1 MSVMETGRRSRRHFL
16 GLGLGLA
23 LGLAGCAQTGP
34 TVQGAVGERG
44 RIQDFYV
51 EGRFALR
58 QETKSYAGKL
68 TWDHRQ
74 GRDEVLLMSPLGQGA
89 AEIVQD
95 RDGARLTTA
104 DHRYY
109 QAADGGALVRDVLGY
124 ELPLAHMSEWLLA
137 RTVPGTGVRRDAV
150 GRVRRFTESGW
161 EVEYGYGDEGGA
173 DALPQSMTARYGDA
187 VELRLHF
194 DAWRLDGDAS

>member
-1 MSVMETGRRSRRHFL
+1 MGSMAAGGRGRRHFL
-16 GLGLGLA
+16 GLGLGVA

-34 TVQGAVGERG
+34 TVQGPVGERS
-44 RIQDFYV
+44 RIEDFYV

-95 RDGARLTTA
+95 ESGARLTTA

-109 QAADGGALVRDVLGY
+109 QAADGGALVREVLGY
-124 ELPLAHMSEWLLA
+124 ELPLRHMSEWLLA
-137 RTVPGTGVRRDAV
+137 RTVPGTGVRRDAI

-161 EVEYGYGDEGGA
+161 EVEYGYGDEAA
-173 DALPQSMTARYGDA
+173 DALPLSMTARYGEE

-194 DAWRLDGDAS
+194 DAWRLEGSEP